1 VTALGSS
8 AGTDASGRPG
18 PRVMGILNVSVES
31 FSGGVVGPDDAVRAA
46 ASMLADGADI
56 LDIGAQSLRTDQDE
70 LDVDVEVSRLLS
82 VLEPVRAAFPDAVI
96 SADTYRYEVARAAV
110 EVGVQ
115 MINDPSGLL
124 DDRIGE
130 LVASSTTDLVL
141 AYNRSRP
148 KHRITREELVADPVA
163 DCVEFVRARLRR
175 LQDVGVDPARV
186 VFDPGPDL
194 GKSPDQSINLLRAM
208 PEVRDALD
216 LDRVMWALS
225 RKDFIG
231 ALLHRLPAGR
241 WSGTLGAMSA
251 LDVRDGDVLRVH
263 DVRGTSDFF
272 AIRRA
277 LLDGVQG
284 PLVLPD
290 ELRYDV

>member
-1 VTALGSS
+1 VTDLGSS
-8 AGTDASGRPG
+8 VGTDASGRPG

-31 FSGGVVGPDDAVRAA
+31 FSGGVVGPGDAVRAA

-56 LDIGAQSLRTDQDE
+56 LDIGAQSLRTDQEE
-70 LDVDVEVSRLLS
+70 LVVDVEVGRLLS

-110 EVGVQ
+110 DVGVQ

-130 LVASSTTDLVL
+130 LVASSDADLVL

-194 GKSPDQSINLLRAM
+194 GKSPDQSINLLRAV
-208 PEVRDALD
+208 PELRDALD
-216 LDRVMWALS
+216 LGRVMWALS

-263 DVRGTSDFF
+263 DVRGTSDFLT
-272 AIRRA
+272 IRRA
-277 LLDGVQG
+277 LLDGVTE